1 MAVDDKIREKTMQY
15 DITRE
20 TAKISVIII
29 A

>member
-29 A
+29 G